1 MWWGTAGEAPRGNDA
16 STASLKSRTENSLLE
31 QARSVF
37 YSLRHRNVRT
47 AIASCEEACTKGP
60 MLIPTFVTVRVH
72 ANRERLGTRCIHVRW
87 HGGRCCYG
95 ALFLPLPTSRQIF
108 SRETFVYSREGTI
121 YSRAGARNR
130 GRSHHGSYSRLR
142 LRRFFVSF
150 RVH

>member
-37 YSLRHRNVRT
+37 YSLRHRNVRI

-95 ALFLPLPTSRQIF
+95 ALF
-108 SRETFVYSREGTI
+108 Y
-121 YSRAGARNR
+121 
-130 GRSHHGSYSRLR
+130 RSQQAV
-142 LRRFFVSF
+142 RFFAGKLLCIHE
-150 RVH
+150 RVQFIPALTQGIGADLITDLTHV